1 MILRSLRGGDGDDG
15 GGGDKDGG
23 GGRGGGFLYPK
34 SPVGLYWDGSI
45 QHI

>member
-34 SPVGLYWDGSI
+34 SPVGLY
-45 QHI
+45 